1 MTKQIIYK
9 EIIVIDE
16 REYIVSTYDYSDS
29 VNEWIQDSILKDDNQ
44 EIINHIIDHIVNL
57 Q

>member
-16 REYIVSTYDYSDS
+16 QEYILSSYDYSDS
-29 VNEWIQDSILKDDNQ
+29 VNEWIQDSILEDNNR